1 MVNIALMRLCIMY
14 KRWNANSGVDGI
26 GRIVWL
32 GILTFFSLDRKRS
45 DTMQL
50 SRTKIDVTNTHVV
63 RLILA
68 EVISRNEQRPEGD
81 Q

>member
-1 MVNIALMRLCIMY
+1 MRLCIMY

-32 GILTFFSLDRKRS
+32 GILTFSPLDRKRS
-45 DTMQL
+45 DTMQV

-68 EVISRNEQRPEGD
+68 EEVISRNEQRPEGD
-81 Q
+81 